1 MSKVPNFLTISRI
14 ILLPL
19 LAFFIIND
27 SQFNALWSIFL
38 FFLISAT
45 DFFDGYI
52 ARKLNTSSN
61 LGKMLDPIADKLFV
75 TVMIIIFIYTRD
87 IGGYSVIAGTLII
100 SREIFISGLREYAA
114 SSNANILEVSKSYGD
129 ILIVG
134 VNSDDSIKKLK
145 GPTRP
150 KISQKDRLRILSSIK
165 YVDYVLLFEEETPLK
180 LIEKIK
186 PNFLIKGGDYSL
198 EDIVGAEFVEN
209 NGGQVKIV
217 KLLEGHSSSSLIDK
231 LEN

>member
-1 MSKVPNFLTISRI
+1 MDRK
-14 ILLPL
+14 ILNWDTLDSTL
-19 LAFFIIND
+19 ESINKEKIV
-27 SQFNALWSIFL
+27 FTNGC
-38 FFLISAT
+38 
-45 DFFDGYI
+45 FDILHPGHI
-52 ARKLNTSSN
+52 H
-61 LGKMLDPIADKLFV
+61 
-75 TVMIIIFIYTRD
+75 
-87 IGGYSVIAGTLII
+87 
-100 SREIFISGLREYAA
+100 
-114 SSNANILEVSKSYGD
+114 ILEVSKSYGD

-186 PNFLIKGGDYSL
+186 PNFLVKGGDYSL

-231 LEN
+231 FEN